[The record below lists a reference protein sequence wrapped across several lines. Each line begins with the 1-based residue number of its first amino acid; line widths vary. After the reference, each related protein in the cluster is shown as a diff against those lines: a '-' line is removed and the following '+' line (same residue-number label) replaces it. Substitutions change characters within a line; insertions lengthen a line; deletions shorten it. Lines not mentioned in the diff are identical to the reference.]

1 MEIILY
7 IAGIYFVF
15 WLGQKTQNFF
25 TLRQIYDDPDR
36 FIKIANTVKKFK
48 LEQDNLEDTA
58 EEDATAVKVERHGD
72 MLYAYTK
79 HDDQFVAQG
88 KNLQELLDQVKHKFP
103 NQKFFGLIEK
113 DNPAKDIANLWAST

>member
-48 LEQDNLEDTA
+48 LEQDDLE
-58 EEDATAVKVERHGD
+58 ESVEDATSVKVERHGD

-79 HDDQFVAQG
+79 ADDQFVAQG
-88 KNLQELLDQVKHKFP
+88 KNLQELLDQIKHKFP

-113 DNPAKDIANLWAST
+113 DNPAKDIANL

>member
-25 TLRQIYDDPDR
+25 TLRQIYDPDR

-48 LEQDNLEDTA
+48 LEQDDLEDTA
-58 EEDATAVKVERHGD
+58 AEDATAVKVERHGD

-113 DNPAKDIANLWAST
+113 DNPAKDIVNL